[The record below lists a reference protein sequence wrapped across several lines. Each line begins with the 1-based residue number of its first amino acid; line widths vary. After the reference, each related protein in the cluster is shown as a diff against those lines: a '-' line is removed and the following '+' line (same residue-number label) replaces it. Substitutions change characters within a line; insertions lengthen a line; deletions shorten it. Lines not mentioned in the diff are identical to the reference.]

1 MPSIKDF
8 ISNEK
13 LNPEIISELER
24 IEEEEKKANRSK
36 MVYKRYNKRY
46 DFRKFE
52 TIRFFSNDIRTN
64 FINMYTTNDEQNH

>member
-1 MPSIKDF
+1 
-8 ISNEK
+8 
-13 LNPEIISELER
+13 
-24 IEEEEKKANRSK
+24 

-64 FINMYTTNDEQNH
+64 FINMYTTNDEQNHLAKYIKEYIKAKQDNKKVLK